1 MCGPQR
7 VDKNWANENISTDGR
22 GVVCV
27 TCPYIM
33 VALLWEGC
41 LYVCIRLWLGGECK
55 SSFPCLTKMRIY
67 IPPPHFQF
75 SGILNKNIEVLWLRG
90 GCKSSF
96 SSRTKMR
103 IYIPPPR
110 LWLPF
115 CGMWKTMSKQCNLLE
130 KQKKHFGEKTQKMR
144 GTTNQQRQLLE
155 IW

>member
-1 MCGPQR
+1 MCGPQH
-7 VDKNWANENISTDGR
+7 VDTNGANENISTDGR
-22 GVVCV
+22 GEVCV
-27 TCPYIM
+27 ICPYIM

-41 LYVCIRLWLGGECK
+41 LYVCIGLWLGGECK

-75 SGILNKNIEVLWLRG
+75 SGILNKNFEVFWLRG

-96 SSRTKMR
+96 PSRTKMR

-115 CGMWKTMSKQCNLLE
+115 CGMWKNNVKTVQFIYE
-130 KQKKHFGEKTQKMR
+130 KCKTNTILKKKRKKWGV
-144 GTTNQQRQLLE
+144 QQ
-155 IW
+155 INKGNC